1 MMVRCLALLCRC
13 FSSVHR
19 QTPGQRRGNLKQ
31 DEATTPSLKSTL
43 VPSVLLVILI
53 QSKKKENKIINIV
66 VPLKKKKENN
76 NVIIIIIP
84 IIIIIIIVNINS
96 SKFGLTAQAQDK
108 SRQPKIFLET
118 HYIFTQMAF
127 AYFFVGCP
135 R

>member
-1 MMVRCLALLCRC
+1 MVRCLAFPCRC
-13 FSSVHR
+13 FSSIHR
-19 QTPGQRRGNLKQ
+19 QTPGPSLGKWKL
-31 DEATTPSLKSTL
+31 EESGTVSLKSTL
-43 VPSVLLVILI
+43 MLLIALVILI
-53 QSKKKENKIINIV
+53 QPKKKENKIINIV
-66 VPLKKKKENN
+66 VPLKKENN
-76 NVIIIIIP
+76 NTIIIIIP

-96 SKFGLTAQAQDK
+96 SKFGLAAQAQDM